1 MVINIL
7 KHSFWNL
14 NSIRLV
20 TLVKHLFLHWSSLIF
35 IAGNLCRQDPVT
47 TFYPMFNTLG
57 HVRLG
62 FLKYL
67 RHSKRNESNMFIF
80 FLHFQ
85 IPWVFPDFFK
95 IFKFP
100 DFSSQGIYFSK
111 FTDFPCPWSPC
122 YFIVKMGGGGW
133 GWCDFFGGFWCDLI
147 FS

>member
-1 MVINIL
+1 MYIVINIF

-14 NSIRLV
+14 IFITLL
-20 TLVKHLFLHWSSLIF
+20 TLVKHLFLHWSSLVAIY
-35 IAGNLCRQDPVT
+35 ADKDLVAT
-47 TFYPMFNTLG
+47 LYPMFNTLG
-57 HVRLG
+57 HERPG